1 MLGRTAQQFWN
12 CLFSLKATSN
22 VVHPKCPNFQFSFT
36 WSSRRSE
43 IRYRLPT
50 GKKSFE
56 WDSTGFSGVMPV
68 FEEFSFHLEICRSK
82 MFWENQKSSKHGS
95 FLQLCLWLRSRSSG
109 SLGNL
114 VNIWFC
120 QKWTAD
126 VVKYFDHRSNLGKYL
141 HILDFRF
148 DSKLIEE
155 NSHRRLLSQTKSLS
169 NVGHL

>member
-12 CLFSLKATSN
+12 RLFSLKATSN

-68 FEEFSFHLEICRSK
+68 FEEFSFHLEICCSET
-82 MFWENQKSSKHGS
+82 FLTNQKSSKYGS

-109 SLGNL
+109 SLGKL
-114 VNIWFC
+114 VNIWFR
-120 QKWTAD
+120 QKWTLD